1 MCCQNRIFYSLNGF
15 KKNQSILTRH
25 ICLWI
30 WRYNKDIFALKNDMS
45 IFQLKTLLW
54 TTYRLLKRIY
64 FYQCL
69 LNGEKQP
76 LVWYR
81 YICHIQYKLIWTD
94 FFFFHEYITSM
105 CIHRH
110 RTSKYRVNFLVL
122 KLYPM
127 PAVKKG
133 CPILRQRYSIIVQD
147 LNLFHSK
154 RL

>member
-1 MCCQNRIFYSLNGF
+1 MGL
-15 KKNQSILTRH
+15 KKTINSHETYMR
-25 ICLWI
+25 I
-30 WRYNKDIFALKNDMS
+30 WRYNKDIFALIMKNNMS
-45 IFQLKTLLW
+45 IVQFKTLFW
-54 TTYRLLKRIY
+54 ITYRLLKRIY

-69 LNGEKQP
+69 LDGEKQP

-81 YICHIQYKLIWTD
+81 YICHIQYRLIWTD

-154 RL
+154 WL